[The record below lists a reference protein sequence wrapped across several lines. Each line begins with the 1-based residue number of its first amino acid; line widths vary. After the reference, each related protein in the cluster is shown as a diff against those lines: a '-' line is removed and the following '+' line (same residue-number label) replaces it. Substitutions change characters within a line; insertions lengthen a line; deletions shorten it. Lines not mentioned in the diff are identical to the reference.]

1 MFFLSGH
8 FNVNKRGEDL
18 MFMMKN
24 LKKIMLLCM
33 LIVAMAVSNVSASP
47 YKLLSSNNTSVWS
60 GMLVSIYGEPSSI
73 RLLDNYESMHDGTVK
88 AIYLTCNVTVTYNA
102 GYGMTEYPA
111 SSDEVYVYFKGN
123 TLYAESPY
131 FPDLNGTLSS
141 SEFRSNLNNML
152 QSFRPDLYS
161 ALLQE
166 VAIQKEEEKKLAQ
179 QRNNDV
185 IAAIQADPTGRHALP
200 DDLWLKYMPERYQ
213 LKEPSLAAYYENNAI
228 HYGSK
233 KHWSD
238 PVPTVSGDYIHLTLK
253 RNDVTNYG
261 QYIIVI
267 DENNTYTCFD
277 YDAANETFII
287 YDNSTQAPDYS
298 LHFAEVTDSS
308 DGHLFLSLKAKNIS
322 GRPYKLEAVNE
333 YLGSDEM
340 PWTETFYDPS
350 DSGFFETALTGW
362 VIVYFSYYKTD
373 GYRLFLQYQSLLK

>member
-1 MFFLSGH
+1 M
-8 FNVNKRGEDL
+8 
-18 MFMMKN
+18 MFMMKDF
-24 LKKIMLLCM
+24 KKIMLLCT
-33 LIVAMAVSNVSASP
+33 LIVAIAASNVSASP
-47 YKLLSSNNTSVWS
+47 YKLFSSTNNSLWP
-60 GMLVSIYGEPSSI
+60 GMLVSIYGETSSI
-73 RLLDNYESMHDGTVK
+73 RLLDNYESMRDGTVK
-88 AIYLTCNVTVTYNA
+88 AIYLTCNDTITYNA
-102 GYGMTEYPA
+102 GYGVTEYPA
-111 SSDEVYVYFKGN
+111 SSNEVYVYFKGSS
-123 TLYAESPY
+123 LYAESPY

-161 ALLQE
+161 ALSQE
-166 VAIQKEEEKKLAQ
+166 VARQKEQEKNLAQ
-179 QRNNDV
+179 QRNNDA
-185 IAAIQADPTGRHALP
+185 IAAIQADSTGRHALP

-253 RNDVTNYG
+253 RNDLTNYG

-322 GRPYKLEAVNE
+322 GRPYKLEEVNE